1 VKKYIPLIIIS
12 IAVLT
17 IILIPLKVIAYGYLP
32 IDDALRHSA
41 KAISGKDWDQILVI
55 RDDIN
60 MDSHP
65 GWHAILGFAHRAF
78 SLDQDGLVVFSVILL
93 FIFFCLIPLFFLE
106 RPEGWILALILTAIS
121 QSSLMMRLF
130 FGRPYIVSM
139 AVLLIL
145 CLRWQGL
152 KAKKFPYLAVG
163 ALAFFMALST
173 WIHCSWHLWIV
184 PIIAFLLARE
194 YRAAARLTI
203 ATAAG
208 IFIGSLLT
216 GHPVLFLKQ
225 SLHHTILA
233 FSGNPL
239 SRMLVSE
246 FQPYGG
252 DLLAVIIVGVLL
264 MWRYM
269 RKAWNIKCV
278 DNPVFIL
285 AAVSWSLGFFVRRFW
300 LDWGMPAL
308 MIWVALEFQDLL
320 KGLIKEYS
328 WRRVVMTAVSCAVL
342 FIALTVD
349 IDGRWT
355 YNLTTEYLVEADP
368 KQEAWLPEPGGI
380 IYSNDMGVF
389 YQTFFRNPQAP
400 WRYVLGFEP
409 AWMRPDDLA
418 IYRKIQWNYG
428 AAQSFEPWVK
438 KMRHQDRLVLRRS
451 SDSKPQVE
459 GLEWYYAATNIWI
472 GRVPKNIKK

>member
-1 VKKYIPLIIIS
+1 MKKYIPLFIIS

-17 IILIPLKVIAYGYLP
+17 IIFIPLKAISYGYLP

-41 KAISGKDWDQILVI
+41 KAVSGKDWSQILVI
-55 RDDIN
+55 RDDIKI
-60 MDSHP
+60 DSHP
-65 GWHAILGFAHRAF
+65 GWHAILGFAHRVLG
-78 SLDQDGLVVFSVILL
+78 LDQDGLVVLSIILL
-93 FIFFCLIPLFFLE
+93 FISFCLIPVFFLE
-106 RPEGWILALILTAIS
+106 RPEAWIAALILVAIW
-121 QSSLMMRLF
+121 QGSLMMRLF

-139 AVLLIL
+139 IVLLIL
-145 CLRWQGL
+145 CLSWRSL
-152 KAKKFPYLAVG
+152 KTKDFPKLAVG
-163 ALAFFMALST
+163 AFALLISLST
-173 WIHCSWHLWIV
+173 WIHCSWHLWAL
-184 PIIAFLLARE
+184 PIFAFFLARE
-194 YRAAARLTI
+194 YRAASRLAI

-225 SLHHTILA
+225 GLQHTILA

-252 DLLAVIIVGVLL
+252 DVLAVMIVSGLL

-269 RKAWNIKCV
+269 RKAWNIKCI

-285 AAVSWSLGFFVRRFW
+285 AAVSWVLGFFIRRFW

-308 MIWVALEFQDLL
+308 MIWVALEFQDFL
-320 KGLIKEYS
+320 KGFMKEYS
-328 WRRVVMTAVSCAVL
+328 WRRVAMTGVSCAVL

-355 YNLTTEYLVEADP
+355 YNLTAEYLTEGDP
-368 KQEAWLPEPGGI
+368 KQGPWLPEPGGI
-380 IYSNDMGVF
+380 IYSNDMAIF
-389 YQTFFRNPQAP
+389 YQTFFRNPHAP
-400 WRYVLGFEP
+400 WRYCLGFEP

-438 KMRHQDRLVLRRS
+438 KMRPEDRLILRRS
-451 SDSKPQVE
+451 SDSKPPIE
-459 GLEWYYAATNIWI
+459 GLEWHYAATNIWI
-472 GRVPKNIKK
+472 GRLPKHK